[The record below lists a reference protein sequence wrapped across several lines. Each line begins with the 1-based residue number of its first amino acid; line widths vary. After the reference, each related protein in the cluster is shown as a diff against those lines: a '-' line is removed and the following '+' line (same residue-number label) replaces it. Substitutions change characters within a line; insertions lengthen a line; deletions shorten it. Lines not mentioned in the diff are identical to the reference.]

1 LGAGRGGVAEEA
13 ADALQGLADLAG
25 HDPDL
30 VRVAL
35 GDLRQHLHVLVSQ
48 QALVRVAVRGSGGSP
63 EFPGSSATVPTAS
76 EFG

>member
-63 EFPGSSATVPTAS
+63 EFPGLLATVPTAN